1 MWARGAGGRT
11 RKGSWCTRAAQKS
24 VLFLIGKP
32 LQTSQIRL
40 YKGWIKNKALGNNS
54 DQQIC
59 DFTESPGQ
67 WKRAV
72 DIVKISNFG
81 GESICLV
88 ALTRKGRRQTFER
101 HE

>member
-1 MWARGAGGRT
+1 MIVLDRVRY
-11 RKGSWCTRAAQKS
+11 TRAAQKS

-40 YKGWIKNKALGNNS
+40 YKGRIKNQALGNNS

-67 WKRAV
+67 WKPAV
-72 DIVKISNFG
+72 DIVKISN
-81 GESICLV
+81 LV
-88 ALTRKGRRQTFER
+88 GKAFVWWR
-101 HE
+101 